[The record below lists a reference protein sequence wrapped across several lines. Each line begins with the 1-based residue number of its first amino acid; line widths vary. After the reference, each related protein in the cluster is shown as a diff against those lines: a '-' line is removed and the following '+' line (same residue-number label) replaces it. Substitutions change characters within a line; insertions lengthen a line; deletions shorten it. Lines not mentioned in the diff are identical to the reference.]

1 MRVPVYAM
9 FTLNHF
15 IWLFICFLVGGT
27 AVVCLKK
34 YKPSLR
40 TVLTIACIGC
50 IVSEVIKTFSVLK
63 MVPSTDGSSM
73 HLVLEMQHLPLHL
86 CSIQIIFIFT
96 ARFAHNKKMVETL
109 LAFMYP
115 TCTLGALFALALP
128 SIFSS
133 SVDVSQA
140 FTHPL
145 AYQFFLFHTMLV
157 VLGSYIAWSGE
168 VDIRPRHYLSTL
180 GILSGLAFLSL
191 YLNSI
196 FADMTYVNGELVS
209 VDYSPNFFFTQ
220 DTPIG
225 IELYEK
231 WQWYLYICIIV
242 ALAVVLIGL
251 FYLPFFI
258 KTKKIKDPKNKISAA
273 AKGGN
278 GK

>member
-1 MRVPVYAM
+1 M

-15 IWLFICFLVGGT
+15 IWLAVCLLVGVIS
-27 AVVCLKK
+27 AAYLRK
-34 YKPSLR
+34 YRPSLR
-40 TVLTIACIGC
+40 TVLSVACVGC
-50 IVSEVIKTFSVLK
+50 IISEVIKTFSVLK
-63 MVPSTDGSSM
+63 MVPSADGSSM
-73 HLVLEMQHLPLHL
+73 HLILEMQHLPLHL
-86 CSIQIIFIFT
+86 CSIQIIFIFM
-96 ARFAHNKKMVETL
+96 ARFAHNKKTVETI

-128 SIFSS
+128 SIFSAS
-133 SVDVSQA
+133 IKVSQA

-157 VLGSYIAWSGE
+157 ILGTYIALSGE

-180 GILSGLAFLSL
+180 GILAGLAFLSL

-196 FADMTYVNGELVS
+196 FAETTYVNGELVS

-231 WQWYLYICIIV
+231 WQWYLYMAIIV

-258 KTKKIKDPKNKISAA
+258 KA
-273 AKGGN
+273 AKLKKNEKKFKDAHKAANGN
-278 GK
+278 ILV

>member
-1 MRVPVYAM
+1 M

-15 IWLFICFLVGGT
+15 IWLAVCLLVGVIS
-27 AVVCLKK
+27 AAYLRK
-34 YKPSLR
+34 YRPSLR
-40 TVLTIACIGC
+40 TVLSVACVGC
-50 IVSEVIKTFSVLK
+50 IISEVIKTFSVLK
-63 MVPSTDGSSM
+63 MVPSADGSSM
-73 HLVLEMQHLPLHL
+73 HLILEMQHLPLHL
-86 CSIQIIFIFT
+86 CSIQIIFIFM
-96 ARFAHNKKMVETL
+96 ARFAHNKKTVETI

-133 SVDVSQA
+133 SIKVSQA

-157 VLGSYIAWSGE
+157 ILGTYIALSGE
-168 VDIRPRHYLSTL
+168 VDIRPRHYFSTL
-180 GILSGLAFLSL
+180 GILAGLAFLSL

-196 FADMTYVNGELVS
+196 FAETTYVNGELVS

-231 WQWYLYICIIV
+231 WQWYLYMAIIV

-258 KTKKIKDPKNKISAA
+258 KA
-273 AKGGN
+273 AKLKKNEKNFKAAHKAANGN
-278 GK
+278 MSI